1 MKIIRDLKIYIY
13 SSFQKHYDFISIY
26 FFFPVS
32 KYNWH
37 CHWFILWLC
46 LLKLY
51 RTIYVKQS
59 FCNLRE
65 NSNFIIAIILFYIY
79 FKLYFNFIFFKL
91 LNFIYSSNSNW
102 YRDMQNFIYWQMY
115 YFLNFLSTYLNT
127 QRRVEGC
134 VFSCLL
140 IVSQDIITKF
150 AFHRRFCAVE
160 RVNFEKQI

>member
-51 RTIYVKQS
+51 RTIYMKQS
-59 FCNLRE
+59 FWIYVK

-160 RVNFEKQI
+160 RINFEKQI